1 MSYIQLELGG
11 KARGLKFNQMAVIT
25 MTNYMD
31 FNNLAATYGYAL
43 VYAGLVANCYVKRE
57 EPDFNFEQVCDWVE
71 ALSPDDLMKVRDCF
85 ESTQTFKTMQ
95 ANAEPSEPKEEMT
108 KKKQRSSKPKE

>member
-11 KARGLKFNQMAVIT
+11 KTRGLKFNQMAVIT
-25 MTNYMD
+25 MTNYLD

-71 ALSPDDLMKVRDCF
+71 TLTPEQLMDVRNCF
-85 ESTQTFKTMQ
+85 ESTQTFKAMQ
-95 ANAEPSEPKEEMT
+95 ATQEGEKEEMT
-108 KKKQRSSKPKE
+108 KKKQKSNKPKE

>member
-11 KARGLKFNQMAVIT
+11 KLRGLKYNQMAVIT

-57 EPDFNFEQVCDWVE
+57 EPDFNFETVCDWVE
-71 ALSPDDLMKVRDCF
+71 TLTPEQLLKVRECF
-85 ESTQTFKTMQ
+85 ESTQTFKALQ
-95 ANAEPSEPKEEMT
+95 KIEEPGEEMT
-108 KKKQRSSKPKE
+108 KKKQRKTKPKD

>member
-25 MTNYMD
+25 MTNYLD

-43 VYAGLVANCYVKRE
+43 IYAGLVANCYVKRE
-57 EPDFNFEQVCDWVE
+57 EPDFTFEQVCDWVE
-71 ALSPDDLMKVRDCF
+71 TLTPEQLTEVRAVF
-85 ESTQTFKTMQ
+85 ESTQTFKTLQ
-95 ANAEPSEPKEEMT
+95 ESQEPKEEMT
-108 KKKQRSSKPKE
+108 KKKQRSSKAKE

>member
-1 MSYIQLELGG
+1 MSYISLELGG
-11 KARGLKFNQMAVIT
+11 KQRGLKFNQMAVIT

-31 FNNLAATYGYAL
+31 FDNLAATYGYAL

-71 ALSPDDLMKVRDCF
+71 SLTPEDLLKVRECF
-85 ESTQTFKTMQ
+85 ESTQTFKTLQ
-95 ANAEPSEPKEEMT
+95 ANTATDSKEEVT
-108 KKKQRSSKPKE
+108 KKKQRKTKLKE

>member
-25 MTNYMD
+25 MTNYLD

-43 VYAGLVANCYVKRE
+43 IYAG
-57 EPDFNFEQVCDWVE
+57 
-71 ALSPDDLMKVRDCF
+71 
-85 ESTQTFKTMQ
+85 
-95 ANAEPSEPKEEMT
+95 
-108 KKKQRSSKPKE
+108 

>member
-25 MTNYMD
+25 MTNYLD
-31 FNNLAATYGYAL
+31 FDNLAATYGYAL

-57 EPDFNFEQVCDWVE
+57 EPDFTFEQVCDWVE
-71 ALSPDDLMKVRDCF
+71 TLTPEQLTQVRTVF
-85 ESTQTFKTMQ
+85 ESTQTFKTLQ
-95 ANAEPSEPKEEMT
+95 ENAEPKEEMT
-108 KKKQRSSKPKE
+108 KKKQRSSKAKE